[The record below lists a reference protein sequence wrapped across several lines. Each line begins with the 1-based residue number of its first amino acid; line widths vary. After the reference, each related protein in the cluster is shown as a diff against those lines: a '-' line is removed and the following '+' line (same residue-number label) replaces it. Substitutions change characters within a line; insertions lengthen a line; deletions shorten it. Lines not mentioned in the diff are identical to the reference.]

1 MSKRSATQVL
11 NPSDEQASKRPSG
24 SAPNHKSENDEM
36 GEFEDAWEDEIE
48 SDGEV
53 VDAEAAEGEE
63 GAIQR
68 SSYMIPPVLSLFR
81 HGCGRGSP
89 CD

>member
-1 MSKRSATQVL
+1 MSKRSATQVV

-24 SAPNHKSENDEM
+24 SAQNHKPENDGM

-63 GAIQR
+63 GVIQP
-68 SSYMIPPVLSLFR
+68 SSYTVSPILSLIR
-81 HGCGRGSP
+81 HGCR
-89 CD
+89 